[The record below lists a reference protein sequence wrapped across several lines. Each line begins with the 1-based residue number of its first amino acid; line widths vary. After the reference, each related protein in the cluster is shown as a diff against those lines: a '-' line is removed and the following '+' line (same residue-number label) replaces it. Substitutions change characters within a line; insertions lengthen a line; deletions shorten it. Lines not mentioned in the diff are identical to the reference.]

1 MILAQLAGA
10 YSFGQIAIAI
20 VVIAAV
26 VGLVLVACRQFG
38 IEIPAWLIQCLW
50 IVVAACVVIFCI
62 RLVLSM

>member
-1 MILAQLAGA
+1 MILAQMAGS

-26 VGLVLVACRQFG
+26 IGLLLVACRQFG
-38 IEIPAWLIQCLW
+38 VSIPDWLVQVFW
-50 IVVAACVVIFCI
+50 IVVAACVIIFAI